1 MFSARLEARSED
13 SKHES
18 PRGQCARADERA
30 RQCGRRDVEDMNET
44 PELLVAT
51 NNAGKVRE
59 LSSALA
65 DLPLRLRLLG
75 EFAHVPEAE
84 ETGETF
90 AENAALK
97 ALYYSAHARV
107 LTLSDD
113 SGLVVDA
120 LGGAPGVYS
129 ARYVGP
135 EATYAE
141 RMRKL
146 LEELEA
152 TGDIERRARFV
163 CVIALAEPSTGE
175 LITFEG
181 RCEGR
186 IAREPRGTGGFGYDP
201 VFIPEGHAQTFGEL
215 PEEIKRKISHRAL
228 AVEAASRHLR
238 DRFEPR
244 RLTRA

>member
-1 MFSARLEARSED
+1 MR
-13 SKHES
+13 
-18 PRGQCARADERA
+18 
-30 RQCGRRDVEDMNET
+30 ET
-44 PELLVAT
+44 SELLVAT

-59 LSSALA
+59 LEGALA
-65 DLPLRLRLLG
+65 DLPLRLRLLK
-75 EFAHVPEAE
+75 EFEGVPEAE

-90 AENAALK
+90 AENATLK
-97 ALYYSAHARV
+97 ALHYSAHTRV

-129 ARYVGP
+129 ARYAGRS
-135 EATYAE
+135 ATYAE

-146 LEELEA
+146 LEEIEA
-152 TGDIERRARFV
+152 TGDAERRARFV
-163 CVIALAEPSTGE
+163 CVIAVSEPSTGE

-186 IAREPRGTGGFGYDP
+186 IAREPRGAGGFGYDP

-215 PEEIKRKISHRAL
+215 PEDVKRTISHRAL
-228 AVEAASRHLR
+228 AVALASRYLR
-238 DRFEPR
+238 RRFGPR
-244 RLTRA
+244 GLTRA